1 MTADVDTSAP
11 RSESDADG
19 RQHNV
24 DREQRDDAQHQ
35 GLVDGGAHTF
45 GATGHRQA
53 AITADEPGDQAEGAA
68 LTMEVT
74 TSGRPVISV
83 SVDT

>member
-1 MTADVDTSAP
+1 MVVSTTLTANSAMTHSTK
-11 RSESDADG
+11 
-19 RQHNV
+19 
-24 DREQRDDAQHQ
+24 